1 VSLKLLHTRAAIL
14 SGRCAR
20 SNRDKGATLS
30 ARALNVRVVLDFS
43 ASAALGRPVFS
54 SGRSAITAAPALAVG
69 RSEVMGKCLMQRQ
82 PWLPAK
88 TQAGTMLSAPKE
100 EKVWNLQQGAC
111 LIC

>member
-1 VSLKLLHTRAAIL
+1 M
-14 SGRCAR
+14 
-20 SNRDKGATLS
+20 
-30 ARALNVRVVLDFS
+30 ARARNVRVVMDFS
-43 ASAALGRPVFS
+43 ASAALGRPVLS

-88 TQAGTMLSAPKE
+88 TQAGKMLLAPVE
-100 EKVWNLQQGAC
+100 EKIADLQQGAC